1 MGESNLKTIGK
12 YQLLDEIGTSAA
24 GTTYRARDAFRNR
37 ELAVKVIRDVS
48 PLSVALKDRL
58 YAALAACSEL
68 SHRHIRKVHDLGE
81 VDSQVYIAGDLLAGV
96 DLAGFLDGQA
106 VSTAQKLSLI
116 AQVCEALAF
125 AHGKG
130 IAHGN
135 LKPGNIFVA
144 DGRDAS
150 VLDFGIGTWQASM
163 LAADVRLE
171 GLLPNYLA
179 PEQVLGE
186 PFDDRSDLFS
196 LALILH
202 EALTGKYPFQVQA
215 GLIPR
220 ELVHSDPEPLRKLD
234 PQMPEELEQLL
245 VNALKKDPKQRLQTA
260 DEFAASLYIIARRF
274 RRDHTAAAVPEAV
287 TPAFAPA
294 ERERV
299 SPSESSRPDNS
310 RAEKRADAQK
320 LPVTQETALQPWT
333 ARSYAAQSQSREPI
347 PATPAR
353 EEPIRAQPSPPVPH
367 QAAAAVDQ
375 PAAVPSPAVPSPATT
390 PIPRAPAPPLAP
402 PAGARLEARPSP
414 MPRRFQRTA
423 PPGMTRKLRTRILTA
438 AAGAV
443 IAIWLVGSFVSRQSL
458 HATQSKGR
466 VEGVAPKSS
475 ESQAPRAESRTAPE
489 LEPLKPVEPAKK
501 ERTPEQ
507 ILRFRVKPLW
517 EAGKYSEAMQ
527 EVDDALAADP
537 ASAEARA
544 WKKRIRAAQDA
555 EAAVK

>member
-1 MGESNLKTIGK
+1 MGESNLKAIGK
-12 YQLLDEIGTSAA
+12 YQLLDEIGASAA

-58 YAALAACSEL
+58 YSALAACSEL

-81 VDSQVYIAGDLLAGV
+81 VEGQVYIAGDLLTGV

-144 DGRDAS
+144 DGMDAA

-163 LAADVRLE
+163 LAADARVQ

-179 PEQVLGE
+179 PEQVLGQ
-186 PFDDRSDLFS
+186 PFDERSDLFS
-196 LALILH
+196 LALILY
-202 EALTGKYPFQVQA
+202 EALAGKYPFQVQA

-234 PQMPEELEQLL
+234 PQMPEELEQLI
-245 VNALKKDPKQRLQTA
+245 VSALKKDPQQRLQTA
-260 DEFAASLYIIARRF
+260 DEFAASLYTIARRF
-274 RRDHTAAAVPEAV
+274 RREQTASAVPEA
-287 TPAFAPA
+287 ASAALAPP
-294 ERERV
+294 E
-299 SPSESSRPDNS
+299 NG
-310 RAEKRADAQK
+310 RAENNRPEKKADAQK

-333 ARSYAAQSQSREPI
+333 ARSYAAQSQSREAI
-347 PATPAR
+347 PATPGR

-367 QAAAAVDQ
+367 QAASPADQ
-375 PAAVPSPAVPSPATT
+375 PAAVQSPTVQSAATT
-390 PIPRAPAPPLAP
+390 RVPRAPAPPLAP
-402 PAGARLEARPSP
+402 LAGARLEARPSP

-423 PPGMTRKLRTRILTA
+423 APGMTRKLRTRILTA
-438 AAGAV
+438 AAGAA

-458 HATQSKGR
+458 HATQGKGR

-475 ESQAPRAESRTAPE
+475 ETQPPRVESRTAPE
-489 LEPLKPVEPAKK
+489 LESPKPVEPVKK

-537 ASAEARA
+537 TSTEARA

>member
-12 YQLLDEIGTSAA
+12 YQLLDEIGASAA

-37 ELAVKVIRDVS
+37 DLAVKVIRDVS

-81 VDSQVYIAGDLLAGV
+81 VDGQVYIAGDLLAGV

-106 VSTAQKLSLI
+106 VSTAQKLSLV

-144 DGRDAS
+144 DGRDAA

-163 LAADVRLE
+163 LAADVRVE

-179 PEQVLGE
+179 PEQVLGQ
-186 PFDDRSDLFS
+186 PFDERSDLFS
-196 LALILH
+196 LALILY
-202 EALTGKYPFQVQA
+202 EALAGKYPFQVQA

-245 VNALKKDPKQRLQTA
+245 ISALKKDPQQRLQTA

-274 RRDHTAAAVPEAV
+274 RRDQAAPVVPEA
-287 TPAFAPA
+287 APA
-294 ERERV
+294 PLAPPERERV
-299 SPSESSRPDNS
+299 SPLENSRAENS
-310 RAEKRADAQK
+310 RAEKKADAQK
-320 LPVTQETALQPWT
+320 LPVTLETALQPWT
-333 ARSYAAQSQSREPI
+333 ARSYAAQSQSREAI
-347 PATPAR
+347 PATPPR

-367 QAAAAVDQ
+367 QAADQ
-375 PAAVPSPAVPSPATT
+375 PAAVQSPAVQSPATT
-390 PIPRAPAPPLAP
+390 PVPRAPAPPLAP

-423 PPGMTRKLRTRILTA
+423 APGMTRKLRTRILTA

-475 ESQAPRAESRTAPE
+475 ESQPPRAESRTAPE
-489 LEPLKPVEPAKK
+489 LESPKPVEPVKK
-501 ERTPEQ
+501 ERNPEQ

-537 ASAEARA
+537 SSAEARA